1 MGRLIAK
8 ILAWLAILLGLALLI
23 QPTAAQWWTS
33 TRNAKTAAQ
42 FAARAEA
49 QPTAPAAEETTAE
62 PPEPERAYPELYA
75 AMQDYNA
82 EIYAGGQS
90 GLTDPFAYEEAPLD
104 LAAYGYDDDVLAVLW
119 IPRLNLELPV
129 YLGASRENLAKGA
142 ALLGQTSMPLGGENT
157 NTVIAAHRGRLPI
170 SALVVLLNAA
180 DEWGGGQITLRCAAM
195 LGGKESA
202 EQRITLNAG
211 KSGVWSIAVR
221 GITLRDH
228 LGVFTAACPA
238 AVQSQ
243 SICVLP
249 AAAAGKAKAETAPDE
264 DGDEADPSVLDR
276 MEASYAAYAASRYT
290 AVPDGYDEL
299 QTLCDEAKKDQKLTE
314 AADIGDYIR
323 AYLNTNY
330 QYNASAP
337 QPPEGADPIRYF
349 LTESKQGYSVQFA
362 SAAVVMFRMFGLPA
376 RYVVGYAAPQ
386 SLFTQQEDGSWH
398 AILQDDKAHAWA
410 EMYISGQGWTPMEM
424 TPGVLVSAQQADLR
438 TDPLPETQGQD
449 TAPAAGESSAN
460 EPAATIVPRSRLVLA
475 ALLGGCLLA
484 AAVLLVLARR
494 HAMGYGRG
502 SYNVRVL
509 AVFGS
514 IYRLLVRRGLPPDTP
529 SDAPEFAV
537 FLQSCV
543 PALEPQDAEALL
555 ALAQAAQFG
564 AGTMTEQDT
573 DKMRKLY
580 HVIKHTGKRKQSQE

>member
-398 AILQDDKAHAWA
+398 AILQDDNAHAWA
-410 EMYISGQGWTPMEM
+410 EVYISGQGWTPMEM

-502 SYNVRVL
+502 SCNARVL